1 MRFEL
6 MITAMSRQYPNQLD
20 YRPTQENKIL
30 EGINSYKN
38 YEKLIEVLE
47 STEKIKT
54 DVKMAK
60 KENYTQVRISYF
72 EKEDDG
78 NQNNF
83 SKTILIKF

>member
-1 MRFEL
+1 
-6 MITAMSRQYPNQLD
+6 
-20 YRPTQENKIL
+20 
-30 EGINSYKN
+30 
-38 YEKLIEVLE
+38 LIEVLE